1 MTLFGQIVAT
11 AVLAYLIGAIPFGY
25 LIARWHGVDLFK
37 HGSGNIG
44 ATNVGRVLGW
54 QSGILVFLLDFAKG
68 AGPVLL
74 AQWLAKVLD
83 SNAAGQGL
91 PVAAGLAAFAGHIFP
106 IYLHFRGGK
115 GVATG
120 AGVVAVLLPWPAL
133 AALVTWIAVLM
144 AWRYVSLASLA
155 AVVALC
161 AVYLATTPQPFTQDH
176 LVLTLFCFVAAALVI
191 IRHRTNI
198 ARLIHGTENRLQ
210 ETRIMLTLSKTIHVL
225 ALGLWFG
232 SGVFFTFVAAPLVFQ
247 SFESMARSPADRPA
261 WLADNFDKE
270 KATQLAGIAV
280 GPIFPWYFLLQGIC
294 ACLALATAYAW
305 TRSQPHVGLH
315 KLRFYLLALAL
326 AMILAG
332 WPIAQKVSGL
342 RAARYAA
349 DSAIATAA
357 RADFATWHLISLML
371 NIMTVLAVTIA
382 MALAARMPNERGSAE
397 PIGRKQTPSQEETAN
412 LPITNQV

>member
-1 MTLFGQIVAT
+1 MTSLLHIIPVI
-11 AVLAYLIGAIPFGY
+11 LISYLVGAIPFGY

-54 QSGILVFLLDFAKG
+54 QAGILVFFLDFAKG

-74 AQWLAKVLD
+74 ARWLGKVLD
-83 SNAAGQGL
+83 PNAASESL

-133 AALVTWIAVLM
+133 GALVTWMAVLM

-155 AVVALC
+155 AVAALC
-161 AVYLATTPQPFTQDH
+161 AVYLVTTPQPLAQDH
-176 LVLTLFCFVAAALVI
+176 LVLTLFCLVAAALVI
-191 IRHRTNI
+191 IRHRTNVT
-198 ARLIHGTENRLQ
+198 RLIRGTENRLQ
-210 ETRIMLTLSKTIHVL
+210 ETRTMLTLSKTIHVL

-232 SGVFFTFVAAPLVFQ
+232 SGVFFTFVAAPLIFQ
-247 SFESMARSPADRPA
+247 SFESMARSPAERPA

-280 GPIFPWYFLLQGIC
+280 GPIFPWYFLLQGVC
-294 ACLALATAYAW
+294 ACLTLATAYAW

-315 KLRFYLLALAL
+315 KLRFYLLAFALAL
-326 AMILAG
+326 VLAG

-357 RADFATWHLISLML
+357 RDDFATWHLISLML
-371 NIMTVLAVTIA
+371 NIMTVLAVTVA
-382 MALAARMPNERGSAE
+382 MALAARMPYETASAE
-397 PIGRKQTPSQEETAN
+397 PIDTKQAPSQEETAN
-412 LPITNQV
+412 LPITS

>member
-1 MTLFGQIVAT
+1 MTPLLHFIPAI
-11 AVLAYLIGAIPFGY
+11 LISYLVGAIPFGY

-54 QSGILVFLLDFAKG
+54 QSGILVFFLDFAKG

-74 AQWLAKVLD
+74 ARWLAKLLD
-83 SNAAGQGL
+83 PNAAGEGL

-120 AGVVAVLLPWPAL
+120 AGVVAVLLPWPTL
-133 AALVTWIAVLM
+133 GALVTWMAVLM

-155 AVVALC
+155 AVAALC
-161 AVYLATTPQPFTQDH
+161 AVYLLTTPQPLARDH
-176 LVLTLFCFVAAALVI
+176 LVLTMFCFVAAALVI

-198 ARLIHGTENRLQ
+198 TRLIRGTENRLQ
-210 ETRIMLTLSKTIHVL
+210 ETRTMLMLSKTIHVL

-232 SGVFFTFVAAPLVFQ
+232 SSVFFTMAALLIFR
-247 SFESMARSPADRPA
+247 SFENVAISPAERIA
-261 WLADNFDKE
+261 WLPENFDKE
-270 KATQLAGIAV
+270 KATQLAGVAV

-305 TRSQPHVGLH
+305 TRSVQAHVGLH

-326 AMILAG
+326 AMVLAG

-349 DSAIATAA
+349 DSAVATAA

-382 MALAARMPNERGSAE
+382 MALAAGMPYETASAE
-397 PIGRKQTPSQEETAN
+397 PIDTKQAPSQEETAN
-412 LPITNQV
+412 VPITN

>member
-1 MTLFGQIVAT
+1 MTPLLHFIPVI
-11 AVLAYLIGAIPFGY
+11 LISYLVGAIPFGY

-44 ATNVGRVLGW
+44 ATNVGRILGW
-54 QSGILVFLLDFAKG
+54 QSGILVFFLDFAKG

-74 AQWLAKVLD
+74 ARWLAKLLD
-83 SNAAGQGL
+83 PNAAGEGL

-133 AALVTWIAVLM
+133 GALVTWMAVLM

-155 AVVALC
+155 AVAALC
-161 AVYLATTPQPFTQDH
+161 AVYLLTTPQPLARDH
-176 LVLTLFCFVAAALVI
+176 LVLTMFCFVAAALVI

-198 ARLIHGTENRLQ
+198 TRLIRGTENRLQ
-210 ETRIMLTLSKTIHVL
+210 ETRTMLMLSKTIHVL
-225 ALGLWFG
+225 TLGLWFG
-232 SGVFFTFVAAPLVFQ
+232 SSVFFTMAALLIFR
-247 SFESMARSPADRPA
+247 SFENVAISPAERIA
-261 WLADNFDKE
+261 WLPENFDKE
-270 KATQLAGIAV
+270 KATQLAGVAV

-305 TRSQPHVGLH
+305 TRSVQAHVGLH
-315 KLRFYLLALAL
+315 QLRFYLLALAL
-326 AMILAG
+326 AMVLAG

-349 DSAIATAA
+349 DSAVATAA

-382 MALAARMPNERGSAE
+382 MALAAGMPYETASAE
-397 PIGRKQTPSQEETAN
+397 PIDTKQAPSQEETAN
-412 LPITNQV
+412 VPITS